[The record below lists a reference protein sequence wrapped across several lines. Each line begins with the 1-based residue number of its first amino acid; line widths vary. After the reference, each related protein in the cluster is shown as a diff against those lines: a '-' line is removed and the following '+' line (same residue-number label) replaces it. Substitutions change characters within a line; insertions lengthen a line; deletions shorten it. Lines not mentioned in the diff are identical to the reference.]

1 MKLSYD
7 VLVVGAGPA
16 GLSAA
21 SAAAKKGVKTLLI
34 DKRAEIGD
42 NNHCGELLPS
52 PGEMKGLLPR
62 APEVEK
68 LVDVPSSLIKA
79 RTKTLRF
86 ISPSGKSH
94 EFRFESNIIDRRE
107 FEKHLAIESSRHGA
121 DVMPSTKA
129 IGMAQDHNSLLAV
142 SRGEKIEI
150 QSPIIIGCDGVGSRV
165 AKWAGL
171 GNNMSPRDS
180 IVGVQFEMARVEA
193 ESDVVEMYFGANVAP
208 GGYAWIIPKG
218 DDVANVGL
226 GVRTAFSEKGVSV
239 KEYLQRF
246 IRFNKVASKK
256 VLNATT
262 VAFRKGV
269 IPVGGPIAR
278 TFNEN
283 VIVAG
288 DAGGFTMAANGGG
301 MPPGLVTGKIAGE
314 VAADHLNSKVQI
326 SQYEKEWHNQIGK
339 ELKTALEIRRLIDK
353 TMDSDDKIESIMNR
367 LGPKYM
373 SELIRC
379 RLPRILRIGAKII
392 RV

>member
-1 MKLSYD
+1 MKFSCD

-21 SAAAKKGVKTLLI
+21 SAAAKKGVRTLLI

-52 PGEMKGLLPR
+52 PREMKGLLPR
-62 APEVEK
+62 AHEVEK
-68 LVDVPSSLIKA
+68 LVDVPSRLIMA
-79 RTKTLRF
+79 RAKTLRF
-86 ISPSGKSH
+86 VSPSGKSH
-94 EFRFESNIIDRRE
+94 EFPFESNIIDRRG
-107 FEKHLAIESSRHGA
+107 FEKHLAIEASRHGA

-129 IGMAQDHNSLLAV
+129 IGMAEGHNGLIATSK
-142 SRGEKIEI
+142 GEKIEI
-150 QSPIIIGCDGVGSRV
+150 QSPVIIGCDGIGSSV

-171 GNNMSPRDS
+171 GNNMSPHDS
-180 IVGVQFEMARVEA
+180 IVGVQFEMARIEI
-193 ESDVVEMYFGANVAP
+193 ESDVVEMYFGVDVAP
-208 GGYAWIIPKG
+208 GGYAWVIPKG

-226 GVRTAFSEKGVSV
+226 GIRTAFSEKGVSV
-239 KEYLQRF
+239 KEYLNRF

-256 VLNATT
+256 VSKGTA

-269 IPVGGPIAR
+269 IPVGGPIAK

-314 VAADHLNSKVQI
+314 VAADHLNNMEQI
-326 SQYEKEWHNQIGK
+326 SHYEKEWRNQIGK

-353 TMDSDDKIESIMNR
+353 AMDSDDKIESIMNR

-379 RLPRILRIGAKII
+379 RLPRVLRIGAKIV

>member
-1 MKLSYD
+1 MKYSYD
-7 VLVVGAGPA
+7 VTVVGAGPA

-21 SAAAKKGVKTLLI
+21 SAAAKKGAKTLLV

-52 PGEMKGLLPR
+52 PREMKDLLPR
-62 APEVEK
+62 ASEVER
-68 LVDVPSSLIKA
+68 LVDVPSRLIMA

-94 EFRFESNIIDRRE
+94 EFPFESNIIDRRG
-107 FEKHLAIESSRHGA
+107 FEKHLAIEASRHGA
-121 DVMPSTKA
+121 DVMPSTKVVGVAEDRNGVLA
-129 IGMAQDHNSLLAV
+129 ISK
-142 SRGEKIEI
+142 GEKIEI
-150 QSPIIIGCDGVGSRV
+150 KSPVTIGCDGIGSRI

-171 GNNMSPRDS
+171 GNNMSARNS
-180 IVGVQFEMARVEA
+180 IVGVQFEMSRVK
-193 ESDVVEMYFGANVAP
+193 VEEDIVDMYFGANIAP

-226 GVRTAFSEKGVSV
+226 GIRTAFSEKGISV
-239 KEYLQRF
+239 MEYLHRF
-246 IRFNKVASKK
+246 INFNKVASQK
-256 VLNATT
+256 VSKGTT

-269 IPVGGPIAR
+269 IPVGGPIER
-278 TFNEN
+278 TFNAN

-314 VAADHLNSKVQI
+314 VAADHSNEKVDI
-326 SQYEKEWHNQIGK
+326 SHYEKEWHHQIGK
-339 ELKTALEIRRLIDK
+339 ELRTALEIRKLIDK
-353 TMDSDDKIESIMNR
+353 TMDSDEKMESIMNR
-367 LGPKYM
+367 LGPKYL

>member
-1 MKLSYD
+1 MKYSYD
-7 VLVVGAGPA
+7 VVVVGAGPA

-21 SAAAKKGVKTLLI
+21 RAAAEKGVKALLV

-62 APEVEK
+62 ASEVEK
-68 LVDVPSSLIKA
+68 LVDVPSRLIMA
-79 RTKTLRF
+79 RTRTLRF
-86 ISPSGKSH
+86 ISPAGKNH
-94 EFRFESNIIDRRE
+94 EFPFESNIIDRRG
-107 FEKHLAIESSRHGA
+107 FEKHLAIEASRYGA
-121 DVMPSTKA
+121 DVMPSTKVVGIAEDRKGVLA
-129 IGMAQDHNSLLAV
+129 ISK
-142 SRGEKIEI
+142 GEKIEI
-150 QSPIIIGCDGVGSRV
+150 QSPVIIGCDGIGSRI
-165 AKWAGL
+165 ARWAGL
-171 GNNMSPRDS
+171 GNNMSPHDS
-180 IVGVQFEMARVEA
+180 IVGVQFEMSRVK
-193 ESDVVEMYFGANVAP
+193 VENDIVDMYFGANVAP

-226 GVRTAFSEKGVSV
+226 GIRTAFSEKGVSLM
-239 KEYLQRF
+239 EYLHRF
-246 IRFNKVASKK
+246 INFNKVASKK
-256 VLNATT
+256 VSKGTA

-269 IPVGGPIAR
+269 IPVGGPISR

-314 VAADHLNSKVQI
+314 IAADFLNAKAEI
-326 SQYEKEWHNQIGK
+326 SHYEEEWQHQIGK
-339 ELKTALEIRRLIDK
+339 ELKTALEIRKLIDK
-353 TMDSDDKIESIMNR
+353 AMDSDDKMESIMNR

-379 RLPRILRIGAKII
+379 RLPRILRIGAKIM

>member
-1 MKLSYD
+1 MKYSYD
-7 VLVVGAGPA
+7 VVVVGAGPA

-21 SAAAKKGVKTLLI
+21 KAAAGKGVKTLLV
-34 DKRAEIGD
+34 DKREEIGD

-52 PGEMKGLLPR
+52 PSEMKSLLPN
-62 APEVEK
+62 ASEVEK
-68 LVDVPSSLIKA
+68 LVDVPSRLVMA
-79 RTKTLRF
+79 RTKILRL
-86 ISPSGKSH
+86 ISPSGKVH
-94 EFRFESNIIDRRE
+94 EFPFESNIIDRRG
-107 FEKHLAIESSRHGA
+107 FEKHLAIESSRYGA

-129 IGMAQDHNSLLAV
+129 V
-142 SRGEKIEI
+142 SMLQEQKGIVAISKGKMVEI
-150 QSPIIIGCDGVGSRV
+150 QSSITIGCDGIGSRV

-171 GNNMSPRDS
+171 GNNMSPRNS
-180 IVGVQFEMARVEA
+180 IVGVQFEMSRIEVEQ
-193 ESDVVEMYFGANVAP
+193 DVVEMYFGANAAP
-208 GGYAWIIPKG
+208 GGYGWIIPKG

-226 GVRTAFSEKGVSV
+226 GIRTAFSERGVSV
-239 KEYLQRF
+239 MEYLQRF
-246 IRFNKVASKK
+246 INFNKVASKK
-256 VLNATT
+256 VSKGTT

-269 IPVGGPIAR
+269 IPVGGPINR
-278 TFNEN
+278 TFSGN

-314 VAADHLNSKVQI
+314 IAADCLNGRVDI
-326 SQYEKEWHNQIGK
+326 PQYEKEWHRQIGK
-339 ELKTALEIRRLIDK
+339 ELKTALEIRKLIDK
-353 TMDSDDKIESIMNR
+353 AMDSDDKMESIMNR